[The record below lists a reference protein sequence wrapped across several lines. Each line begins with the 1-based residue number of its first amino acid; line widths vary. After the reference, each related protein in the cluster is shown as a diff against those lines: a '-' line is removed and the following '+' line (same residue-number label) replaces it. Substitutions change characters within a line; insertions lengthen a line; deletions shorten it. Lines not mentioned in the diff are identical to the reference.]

1 MASTRA
7 ELVTPSAHE
16 SGLPT
21 KAPAHWQPPP
31 FYRMFHRERWRSRRA
46 ASATPM
52 RATGVA
58 VDPLPS
64 KSASRE
70 IAEKAVEAGL
80 SAIPLAGGPAAIAFA
95 YAIGRSYNRRLQA
108 WLTQLAEAVDDLIT
122 QVEDLDIETLA
133 ENEDFLDA
141 VATATRAAERT
152 HQNIKIEA
160 LRNAVLN
167 AALPTAPDTDTQMMF
182 LRWVDEFT
190 GSHLRLLTVLNDP
203 PRWFADH
210 SLEAPSL
217 YAGSRSHMVELALPE
232 LKGRQDFYD
241 QLLRD
246 LNSGGMTM
254 ISSLHGL
261 QTGGSLMDATTTET
275 GKRFIDFIS
284 DPRRSR

>member
-1 MASTRA
+1 MDS
-7 ELVTPSAHE
+7 
-16 SGLPT
+16 
-21 KAPAHWQPPP
+21 PPNK
-31 FYRMFHRERWRSRRA
+31 
-46 ASATPM
+46 T
-52 RATGVA
+52 T
-58 VDPLPS
+58 
-64 KSASRE
+64 SRE

-80 SAIPLAGGPAAIAFA
+80 SAIPVAGGPVAVAFA
-95 YAIGRSYNRRLQA
+95 YAIGRGYNRRLQA
-108 WLTQLAEAVDDLIT
+108 WLTQLAEAVDDLIS
-122 QVEDLDIETLA
+122 QVEDLDIEKLA

-152 HQNIKIEA
+152 HQHDKIEA

-210 SLEAPSL
+210 NLEPPNL
-217 YAGSRSHMVELALPE
+217 YAGARLQMVEVALPE
-232 LKGRQDFYD
+232 LAGRRDFYD

-246 LNSGGMTM
+246 LNSAGMTV

-261 QTGGSLMDATTTET
+261 QTGGSLMQATTSET
-275 GKRFIDFIS
+275 GQRFIEFIS
-284 DPRRSR
+284 DPRRSDEQYKA